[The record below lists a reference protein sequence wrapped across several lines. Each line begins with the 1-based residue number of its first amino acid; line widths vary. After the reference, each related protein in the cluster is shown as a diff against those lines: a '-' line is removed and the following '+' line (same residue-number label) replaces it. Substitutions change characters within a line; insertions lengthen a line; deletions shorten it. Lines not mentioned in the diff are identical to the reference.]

1 MKTCISDYK
10 DKEKI
15 VAEILDDVKAQG
27 DKALVSYSQRY
38 DYPKFNVQSIKL
50 DCREISRVEKSVSP
64 GFVKTLKKAIR
75 NITEFHREEKKGIR
89 SWEKRKQGCVV
100 GQKVIPIE
108 NVGVYVPGGR
118 APLCSTVLMNVIPAQ
133 VAGVKEIILCT
144 PLDKNGEISPY
155 ILAAADLLGIKE
167 IYCLGGAQ
175 AIGAM
180 AYGTETVPRVDKIV
194 GPGNIYVALAKKMVF
209 GEVGIDS
216 FAGPS
221 EVLIIADDS
230 ANPKFVAADLL
241 SQAEHDPNAQSV
253 LITTSPS
260 LAKSVEASLEKSGTI
275 IVVDNLD
282 KAIDLANLKA
292 PEHLELM
299 VRNPSA
305 LLKNVKNAGAVFLGN
320 FTPVAVGDYWAGPNH
335 VLPTGGTARFSSGL
349 SVYDFVKR
357 MNYISYSRSALK
369 KSTHDITS
377 IAEAEGLV
385 AHADSVKIRWN
396 GLL

>member
-15 VAEILDDVKAQG
+15 VAKILNDVRTKG
-27 DKALVSYSQRY
+27 DRALVSYSRKY
-38 DYPKFNVQSIKL
+38 DYPKFNMQSIKL
-50 DCREISRVEKSVSP
+50 DRREVPQVGESVSP
-64 GFVKTLKKAIR
+64 AFVETLEKAIG
-75 NITEFHREEKKGIR
+75 NITEFHREEKKGLR
-89 SWEKRKQGCVV
+89 SWEKKRQGCIV

-108 NVGVYVPGGR
+108 KVGVYVPGGR

-133 VAGVKEIILCT
+133 VAGVKRIILCT

-155 ILAAADLLGIKE
+155 ILVAADLLGIRE

-180 AYGTETVPRVDKIV
+180 AYGTETVPKVDKIV

-221 EVLIIADDS
+221 EVLVIADDS

-241 SQAEHDPNAQSV
+241 SQAEHDPDARSI
-253 LITTSPS
+253 LITTSSS
-260 LAKSVEASLEKSGTI
+260 LAKSVEASLGKSGTI
-275 IVVDNLD
+275 VVVDNLD
-282 KAIDLANLKA
+282 EAIDLANLKA

-299 VRNPSA
+299 VRNPST
-305 LLKNVKNAGAVFLGN
+305 LLKNVKNAGAVFLGD

-357 MNYISYSRSALK
+357 TNYISYSRSALE
-369 KSTHDITS
+369 KSTSDITS
-377 IAEAEGLV
+377 IAEVEGLT
-385 AHADSVKIRWN
+385 AHADSVKIRGN